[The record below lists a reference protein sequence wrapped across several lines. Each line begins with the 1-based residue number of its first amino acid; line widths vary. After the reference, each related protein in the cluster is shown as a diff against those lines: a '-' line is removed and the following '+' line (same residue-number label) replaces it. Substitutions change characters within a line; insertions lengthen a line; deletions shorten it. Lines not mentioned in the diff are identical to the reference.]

1 MTAPASLL
9 EIIMNLLRNPEA
21 QAAFS
26 ADPSGWLA
34 SCGAGSVTPEEIHDA
49 LTLVNERADNVGN
62 HHVPP
67 PPAPH
72 PGESG
77 HEAAVRYLNT
87 YVQNTYVDDR
97 DTTIDNS
104 IHQNVDTGGGDFDQD
119 IDNHGVYATG
129 DGAIAAGGDIE
140 DSTLVTGNDNMVG
153 DGNIRGNNNVQGD
166 DNQVVS
172 GTGNTTGFGDGDV
185 NSSHVGGGVS
195 VGAGG
200 VFNTGGATSVN
211 NANSSTNNSG
221 NTHTETDLENVG
233 NTYTDE
239 SIHDSGNTT
248 TETHTET
255 DTHLED
261 VGNTSTQTDN
271 SETTTVDHSF
281 NVT

>member
-9 EIIMNLLRNPEA
+9 EIIMNLLRDPSA
-21 QAAFS
+21 QAAFQ
-26 ADPSGWLA
+26 ADPGGWLA
-34 SCGAGSVTPEEIHDA
+34 SCGAGSVTPEQIHDA
-49 LTLVNERADNVGN
+49 LTLVNERADGPG

-72 PGESG
+72 PGEGS
-77 HEAAVRYLNT
+77 HEVAIRYLNT
-87 YVQNTYVDDR
+87 YVENTYVDDR
-97 DTTIDNS
+97 DTTIDS
-104 IHQNVDTGGGDFDQD
+104 SLHQHIDTGGGDFDQD
-119 IDNHGVYATG
+119 IDSHAVYATG
-129 DGAIAAGGDIE
+129 DGAVAAGGDIE
-140 DSTLVTGNDNMVG
+140 DSTVVTGNDNLVG
-153 DGNIRGNNNVQGD
+153 SGNIRGNNNVQGD

-172 GTGNTTGFGDGDV
+172 GTGNTAGFGSGDV
-185 NSSHVGGGVS
+185 ASSHVGGSVS

-200 VFNTGGATSVN
+200 AFNTGGTTNVN

-221 NTHTETDLENVG
+221 NTTTETDLENVG
-233 NTYTDE
+233 NTTTDN

-261 VGNTSTQTDN
+261 VGNTTTTQTDS
-271 SETTTVDHSF
+271 SEHVIDHSF